1 MGKELI
7 DSIVSFFKKVWNF
20 IKKIAVS
27 IVSFFKHIVTWAQ
40 AVYKHLYQIFR
51 EDIENID
58 IVVIQESIE
67 KNLKEN
73 NYSVTNAG
81 LNEFKQ
87 YLIQCA
93 YNRRTGEIVDWENSA
108 RIISFNDLDEET
120 KRAFKN
126 KDMIILK

>member
-1 MGKELI
+1 MGKGII
-7 DSIVSFFKKVWNF
+7 DSIINFFKRVWNF

-27 IVSFFKHIVTWAQ
+27 IVSFFEHIVSWAQ
-40 AVYKHLYQIFR
+40 AVYKHLYQIFK
-51 EDIENID
+51 EDIKNLD
-58 IVVIQESIE
+58 FVVIKESIE

-73 NYSVTNAG
+73 NYSEVNAG
-81 LNEFKQ
+81 LNELKQ